1 MLDGYIQFHCIHK
14 NRWYLQRHCWRVE
27 TRFYTSNYELDR
39 PLRQGKNKKLIGLMK
54 DELGGKVMIEL
65 VGLRAKNYSYI
76 IDDRK
81 L

>member
-1 MLDGYIQFHCIHK
+1 
-14 NRWYLQRHCWRVE
+14 
-27 TRFYTSNYELDR
+27 
-39 PLRQGKNKKLIGLMK
+39 MK